1 VKPVDARPVV
11 EVMLDVAIDWLYAG
25 PMIQI
30 SRYRCHAAGC
40 GVGREQRQPAHV
52 IGFPH
57 SGVFAL
63 HQGRERLTVEQGTVL
78 FLNHGAPY
86 RTSHPC
92 GGGDHGAAIAVRPDV
107 LVEALARFDPT
118 VADRPAAPFRVA
130 VGATSSRTYLLQRLL
145 HLRVSRRRD
154 PDSLELEEAALAL
167 VGEVAAAACRWEAS
181 ALPLRALR
189 ERHHGAV
196 HSVRALLAFKLGE
209 PVSLEEVGKAVG
221 VSPFHLCRVFR
232 AVTGTTISR
241 YRHTLRL
248 RAALERVA
256 SPDAD
261 LSAVALDYG
270 YSSHSHF
277 TAAFGREFGMTPT
290 EFRRAAARSRRNVAG
305 LRAPRARS

>member
-1 VKPVDARPVV
+1 MDARPVV

-40 GVGREQRQPAHV
+40 GVGREQREPAHV

-86 RTSHPC
+86 RTSHPRVRH
-92 GGGDHGAAIAVRPDV
+92 HGAAIAVRPDV

-130 VGATSSRTYLLQRLL
+130 VGATSSRARTCSSGFCTAL
-145 HLRVSRRRD
+145 RRD

-181 ALPLRALR
+181 ALPLGAPLR